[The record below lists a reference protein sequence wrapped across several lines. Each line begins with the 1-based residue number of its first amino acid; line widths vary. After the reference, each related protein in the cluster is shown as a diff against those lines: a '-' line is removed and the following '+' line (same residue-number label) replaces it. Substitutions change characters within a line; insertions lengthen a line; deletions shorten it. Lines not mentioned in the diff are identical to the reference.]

1 LHGKK
6 LLAGAA
12 TAAAMGAA
20 VIGISVSAAS
30 SGNAAAPGSSVA
42 ATAAVA
48 SGAATTTPIKHV
60 VVLFDENISFD
71 HYFGTYPFAQNQPG
85 EPQFTAKPNTPTVN
99 GLNSTLLDAN
109 PNLNNPQRLSPNQ
122 ALTCDMNHGYTAEQ
136 QAFDGGLM
144 DQFVQKVTGSGCTQ
158 SSDPNQGNYGPN
170 GIDMDYYD
178 GNTVTGL
185 WNYAQNYTLND
196 NSYDTQFGPSSP
208 GAINVISGNTHG
220 AVSEPVNGAPNT
232 NVANGTLFGDAE
244 PFYDECSNASPTT
257 PLTGT
262 LPNSNVAAPGGSTA
276 ELTGANIGDLL
287 NRNGLTWGWF
297 QGGFTPSSFNNG
309 APVCGTTHN
318 NIGNSPSAD
327 YSEHHEPFQYYQ
339 STSNPLHVS
348 PSSVAQVGVS
358 DPSTTPLDHAVNH
371 QYDLTWFNDAVKS
384 GDMPAVSYLKAPEYE
399 DGHAGYSDPLDE
411 QRFLVDEINS
421 IEQSPDWSSTA
432 IFIAYDDSD
441 GWYDHQM
448 GPIIR
453 ASNDVNDALN
463 GPGKCGTVKL
473 TSGGAPV
480 DPTTIDR
487 CGVGP
492 RLPLLVISPWAK
504 QNFVD
509 NTFTEQASIPKFI
522 EQNWN
527 LGGIGGESAD
537 QSSGTLMNAF
547 DFSKG
552 YGQAPEVI
560 LNDTTGEV
568 VKTIPAKKP
577 QTTPTNQPA
586 TPAATTTSTTSS
598 TGSSSAGTSGSSS
611 SSAGSAGSAGSSSS
625 TPTHGVTAQK
635 VTLPRLTLKFRSN
648 AKVIRIVAHTKG
660 GSKVVTSLRMRLQH
674 GHSLIANKGARV
686 RNHKA
691 TFTVKRGK
699 NARSGKYKVT
709 VTIDAGG
716 AVAAKTESLSIR

>member
-30 SGNAAAPGSSVA
+30 SGSAAAPGTSIA

-48 SGAATTTPIKHV
+48 SGAQTATPIKHV

-99 GLNSTLLDAN
+99 GLNNTLLDAN

-122 ALTCDMNHGYTAEQ
+122 ALTCDMNHGYTAEE

-144 DQFVQKVTGSGCTQ
+144 DQFVQKVTGGGCTQ
-158 SSDPNQGNYGPN
+158 SNDPNQGNYGPN

-178 GNTVTGL
+178 GNTVTAL

-196 NSYDTQFGPSSP
+196 NSYNTQFGPSSP

-220 AVSEPVNGAPNT
+220 AVSEPASGTPNA

-244 PFYDECSNASPTT
+244 PFFDQCSNAST
-257 PLTGT
+257 PLSTSDIPGT
-262 LPNSNVAAPGGSTA
+262 SVLAPGGSTA
-276 ELTGANIGDLL
+276 ELTGTNIGDLL
-287 NRNGLTWGWF
+287 NRKSLTWGWF
-297 QGGFTPSSFNNG
+297 QGGFTPSEVQNG
-309 APVCGTTHN
+309 RPICGTQTDGNTAGIHD

-327 YSEHHEPFQYYQ
+327 YSEHHEPFQYYA
-339 STSNPLHVS
+339 STSNPTHVS
-348 PSSVAQVGVS
+348 PTSVAQVGVS
-358 DPSTTPLDHAVNH
+358 DHAGTPAGQAINH
-371 QYDLTWFNDAVKS
+371 QYDLSWFNNAVKS

-411 QRFLVDEINS
+411 QRFLVDEINA
-421 IEQSPDWSSTA
+421 IEQSPDWASTA
-432 IFIAYDDSD
+432 IFISYDDSD

-453 ASNDVNDALN
+453 GSQDVNDALN
-463 GPGKCGTVKL
+463 GAGKCG
-473 TSGGAPV
+473 
-480 DPTTIDR
+480 PTTKTDATTEDR

-504 QNFVD
+504 QNYVD
-509 NTFTEQASIPKFI
+509 STFTEQASIPKFI
-522 EQNWN
+522 EDNWN

-537 QSSGTLMNAF
+537 ASSGTLMNAF
-547 DFSKG
+547 DFNQSFG
-552 YGQAPEVI
+552 HAPAVI

-568 VKTIPAKKP
+568 VNTIPAKKP
-577 QTTPTNQPA
+577 QTTPATPPA
-586 TPAATTTSTTSS
+586 APAATTTSTTSS
-598 TGSSSAGTSGSSS
+598 TGSSAAGASGSS
-611 SSAGSAGSAGSSSS
+611 SAGSSSS
-625 TPTHGVTAQK
+625 TSTHGVTAQK
-635 VTLPRLTLKFRSN
+635 VTLPRLTLKFSSN

-686 RNHKA
+686 KNHKA

-709 VTIDAGG
+709 MTIDAGG